1 MGFQSHFNICNSTIA
16 PRVNPKRNVTMY
28 LIFQACLQD
37 LQRMQSIN
45 RHYKAV
51 NTTQINFTIDI
62 TSKINMVISSSRLK
76 MIIIIQKGILHH
88 ITSDEG
94 ILFVLRPTPFMN
106 ILHTCTI
113 YLISRYVVHLS
124 YVCKYVVD
132 VCEIFCKLYLKFCG
146 TVLGGLKNSRIF
158 RKKRVFRNEVRPR
171 VRISDD
177 RYDT

>member
-1 MGFQSHFNICNSTIA
+1 MCYKYTTKWIKNGNDAKNRPQYAPCPMGFQSHFNICNSTIA

-124 YVCKYVVD
+124 YVWKYVVD
-132 VCEIFCKLYLKFCG
+132 VCERSFVYLK
-146 TVLGGLKNSRIF
+146 S
-158 RKKRVFRNEVRPR
+158 
-171 VRISDD
+171 
-177 RYDT
+177 

>member
-1 MGFQSHFNICNSTIA
+1 MF
-16 PRVNPKRNVTMY
+16 
-28 LIFQACLQD
+28 LIFQSCFQD

-45 RHYKAV
+45 LHYKAV

-76 MIIIIQKGILHH
+76 TIVIIQKGILYH
-88 ITSDEG
+88 ITS
-94 ILFVLRPTPFMN
+94 ILFVLRPTPIMN

-113 YLISRYVVHLS
+113 YLISRYVVHLP

-132 VCEIFCKLYLKFCG
+132 VCERSFVYLKFCG